1 MKLTS
6 LLPRPT
12 PSISYTI
19 SPNLTLFKCPTN
31 SSSKPQLQTEV
42 YNFSNCLG
50 YTIYY
55 TDPNRHTPTP
65 AYLSS
70 GCVVIQLPMLPSI
83 RNRNFSDLFS
93 LAYEFTIGLHLSQE
107 CNECHYNGGQCPSPG
122 LREFYCIK
130 DEAAAGSYQNVE
142 NFLTNYRSLTPKRY
156 TYSDIKKMTD
166 SFSVKLGQGGFG
178 CVFKGKLENGCFVA
192 VKVLKGLKG
201 TGEEFINEGS
211 KRNLQVEVAIGVS
224 TAGIVIA
231 IVLFCCIWRY
241 SSVIVHSTWQDDKY
255 QHGYPQSFNCG
266 KLGPIQFPFSNDTYP
281 RCGLCTV
288 NCSEPVPIIK
298 LGWKHKPYEVKE
310 FLNDEAV
317 NVSDKSLRDLISSK
331 SCDIFSNLTLLSG
344 LSGPISYTISPNLT
358 LFKCPTN
365 SSSKPQLQTG
375 VYSFSNCTG
384 YTVYYTDPN
393 QYTPTPANLSDSVVI
408 QLPILPSIRNRNVSD
423 RFSLL
428 AYEFTIGLHVSK
440 ECNECRHNGG
450 QYPSRGFGD
459 FHCIKD
465 EGRSNLKL
473 TLGAGSKRNLQVEVV
488 IGVSVAC
495 TVITIVLFCCIWR
508 YSLGKSTIFWKKE
521 NEIHQNV
528 EAILKNCGA
537 LAPKRY
543 SYSCVKKMTNS
554 FKEKLG
560 QGGYGGVYKGK
571 LKNGNPIAVKFLN
584 ESKGNGEKFSN
595 EVTSINSSTNQQ
607 LGWETLYQIT
617 VGIARGLE
625 YLHCGCNTRIL
636 HFDIKP
642 HNILLDED
650 FCLKISDFGLAK
662 LCPKKESIILTLG
675 TRGFIGYI
683 APEVFS
689 RNFGGVSHKSDVY
702 SYGLMILEM
711 VGGRKNV
718 DGGVDHTSEKYFPNW
733 IYKRLQL
740 EQEIGQHRI
749 MNEEENERVR
759 KITIVGLWCIKT
771 DPSRRPTMSRVVDML
786 EGSLESLQIPTR
798 PFPSYPPRAPV
809 DPSTIDNLSSLL
821 RESL

>member
-1 MKLTS
+1 MAVNVRDKRISFDSCDIFSTS

-70 GCVVIQLPMLPSI
+70 DCVVIQLPMLPSI

-130 DEAAAGSYQNVE
+130 DE
-142 NFLTNYRSLTPKRY
+142 
-156 TYSDIKKMTD
+156 
-166 SFSVKLGQGGFG
+166 
-178 CVFKGKLENGCFVA
+178 
-192 VKVLKGLKG
+192 
-201 TGEEFINEGS
+201 GS

-224 TAGIVIA
+224 AAGIVIA

-241 SSVIVHSTWQDDKY
+241 SSGKSMIFWKKENEIHQNVEAILKNCELYEFMPNGSLEKFINDENSSTNQQLGWY
-255 QHGYPQSFNCG
+255 QHGCPQSFNCG

-344 LSGPISYTISPNLT
+344 PSGPISYTISPNLT

-450 QYPSRGFGD
+450 QCPSRGFGD

-473 TLGAGSKRNLQVEVV
+473 TLGAGSKRNLQVEVA
-488 IGVSVAC
+488 IGVSVTC

-508 YSLGKSTIFWKKE
+508 YSLGKSMIFWKKE

-584 ESKGNGEKFSN
+584 ESKD
-595 EVTSINSSTNQQ
+595 SSTKQQ

-642 HNILLDED
+642 YNILLDED

-683 APEVFS
+683 APKVFS